1 MDKHIRG
8 DGGHERIIERLRLN
22 ERRRENNITRETD
35 PKSERERIR
44 GGVKERR
51 KEKEGRSK
59 GMRE

>member
-22 ERRRENNITRETD
+22 ERMRENNITRETE

-44 GGVKERR
+44 GG
-51 KEKEGRSK
+51 G
-59 GMRE
+59 G